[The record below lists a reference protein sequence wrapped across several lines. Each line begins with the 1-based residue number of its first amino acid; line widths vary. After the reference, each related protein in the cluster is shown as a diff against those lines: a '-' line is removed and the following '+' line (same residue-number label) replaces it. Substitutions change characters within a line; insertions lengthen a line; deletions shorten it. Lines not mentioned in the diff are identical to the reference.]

1 MITEHLNRF
10 ISYKIGNDNLTKDFI
25 DLLQYY
31 DLTYEDGL
39 KIQKNA
45 FEVLNYVNESD
56 DYLVWKFRLV
66 GNIKLNFSLIYEDKS
81 YYKFD
86 DDKFR

>member
-39 KIQKNA
+39 KIQKKCFWSINIIERIYYEY
-45 FEVLNYVNESD
+45 EV
-56 DYLVWKFRLV
+56 
-66 GNIKLNFSLIYEDKS
+66 NILKKL
-81 YYKFD
+81 YKI
-86 DDKFR
+86 